1 MLTPSRF
8 PDILQPLAAL
18 IAAAALGLPLAAQ
31 IRPTPLP
38 GGGGGGIVLP
48 PGFVLPGGGGAGGGG
63 IVLPPGFVP
72 PGGGVQNSTL
82 FPTINAPSGILSGTN
97 ASATIRLG
105 GNNVDPAIIA
115 NASYQ
120 WSISGGRIVGDSRSV
135 TVNFV
140 ADNPG
145 SVTLAATI
153 GADGTSFAP
162 TANVTVVAA
171 DTAGRVTSPATI
183 AANATSVTA
192 SVPAAEGND
201 RTFRWAVA
209 GGATIVT
216 GQGTNTITFRPTSPG
231 LKRLTCT
238 VNFRNVVQ
246 VDLKSSV
253 LALGTGA
260 PVAVTVDGGDGGGTY
275 PAGTPVTL
283 IAHPPVPGMVF
294 DRWTGDTAAL
304 GAGPILPQLSEVNLT
319 VPTNPVRLQATY
331 RAAPPWQP
339 VIARNFNPQA
349 LPGAT
354 ANAPAVT
361 STLAYHLPAFR
372 PRGLVFLLHQSG
384 GDLNEWFDR
393 AHPSLLLR
401 ELVAAGYG
409 VAALNSVNRVTGA
422 WSGTAAL
429 GGNPDALNH
438 VTALNYLARREEL
451 DPATPVFFVGRAAG
465 AVAGVR
471 YADLLLAAGRLVRG
485 AVLYLSGGDETLA
498 ALSRVPQYFA
508 VSANEEATGPTD
520 LMEARAR
527 AQTLAGRGVPG
538 GVVISDLT
546 PLYPARLRML
556 GLQNPDRFTGED
568 ATTVAAALRTAGI
581 VDANLYPR
589 TQPSVTALAAL
600 LPAPYRAR
608 AADVATE
615 LAIASGEREFFSG
628 ANRRVLAFLEARIT
642 GNPAPEPGRMI
653 NLSTRGDIAFLG
665 DTLTAGFTLSAGAQ
679 ANVLIRAVG
688 PGLGRFRVGTPLAAA
703 GLEVFR
709 AGTSLGR
716 NVGWEN
722 QPTPAARTQ
731 LIAATNAVGTFAL
744 GNGSLDSALLL
755 TLDPGSYSVVVTGVG
770 GATGEVMAEIYDVS
784 RNASRLTNLSSL
796 SRIGDGNEAVI
807 PGVVVAGNTPRTV
820 VLRAIGPGLV
830 PFGQPAATVLSD
842 PRLVLFSGVQPLA
855 NNNNWGQANGA
866 TLAAVFPVIG
876 AFPLNSPNEAALLT
890 TLTPGPYTLQA
901 SPAPGNA
908 GNATGR
914 VLVELY
920 EVP

>member
-1 MLTPSRF
+1 MLPPPRF
-8 PDILQPLAAL
+8 PGPFRLLAAL
-18 IAAAALGLPLAAQ
+18 LAAAALALPLSAQ
-31 IRPTPLP
+31 VRPTP
-38 GGGGGGIVLP
+38 
-48 PGFVLPGGGGAGGGG
+48 LPGGGGAGGGG
-63 IVLPPGFVP
+63 NPGGGGGIIVPPIFVP
-72 PGGGVQNSTL
+72 PGGGAQNSTL
-82 FPTINAPSGILSGTN
+82 SPTINAPSGILSGTS
-97 ASATIRLG
+97 ASATITLG
-105 GNNVDPAIIA
+105 GNNVDPAIAA

-120 WSISGGRIVGDSRSV
+120 WSISGGRIVGDPRSA

-145 SVTLAATI
+145 TVTLAATI
-153 GADGTSFAP
+153 GADGTSFSP
-162 TANVTVVAA
+162 TANVTVIAA

-192 SVPAAEGND
+192 TVPAAQGND
-201 RTFRWAVA
+201 RTFRWTVA
-209 GGATIVT
+209 GGATIVS
-216 GQGTNTITFRPTSPG
+216 GQGTNTITFRPTTPG

-260 PVAVTVDGGDGGGTY
+260 PVAVKVEGGDGGGTY

-283 IAHPPVPGMVF
+283 IAHPPAPGMVF

-304 GAGPILPQLSEVNLT
+304 GNAQILPQLSEVNLT
-319 VPTNPVRLQATY
+319 VPTTPVRLQATY
-331 RAAPPWQP
+331 RPAPPWTP
-339 VIARNFNPQA
+339 ILARNFNPQA
-349 LPGAT
+349 LPGA
-354 ANAPAVT
+354 AASAPAVA

-372 PRGLVFLLHQSG
+372 PRGLVFLLHQAG

-429 GGNPDALNH
+429 GSNPDALNH
-438 VTALNYLARREEL
+438 VTALNYLAGREEL
-451 DPATPVFFVGRAAG
+451 DPATPVFFLGRAAG

-471 YADLLLAAGRLVRG
+471 YADQLLGAGRPVRG
-485 AVLYLSGGDETLA
+485 AVLYLSGGDEPLA
-498 ALSRVPQYFA
+498 ALSRVPQFFA
-508 VSANEEATGPTD
+508 VSANEEDTGPTD
-520 LMEARAR
+520 LAEARTR
-527 AQTLAGRGVPG
+527 AQLLAGRGVPG

-556 GLQNPDRFTGED
+556 GLLHPDQFTGED

-581 VDANLYPR
+581 LDANLYPR
-589 TQPSVTALAAL
+589 TQPSATALAAA

-608 AADVATE
+608 VADVATE
-615 LAIASGEREFFSG
+615 LAIASGDREFFSG
-628 ANRRVLAFLEARIT
+628 ANRRVLAFLEARVA

-653 NLSTRGDIAFLG
+653 NLSTRGGIAFLG
-665 DTLTAGFTLSAGAQ
+665 DTLTAGFTLSAGAR

-688 PGLGRFRVGTPLAAA
+688 PGLGRFRVNNPLAAA
-703 GLEVFR
+703 RLEVFR
-709 AGTSLGR
+709 AGTSLGS
-716 NVGWEN
+716 NEGWEN
-722 QPTPAARTQ
+722 QATPAARTQ
-731 LIAATNAVGTFAL
+731 IIAATNAVGTFAL

-770 GATGEVMAEIYDVS
+770 GATGEVLAEIYDVS

-796 SRIGDGNEAVI
+796 SRIDAGNEAVI

-830 PFGQPAATVLSD
+830 PFGRPAATVLSD
-842 PRLVLFSGVQPLA
+842 PRLTLFSGVQAQA
-855 NNNNWGQANGA
+855 NNNNWGQTNGA
-866 TLAAVFPVIG
+866 TLGAVFPVIG

-890 TLTPGPYTLQA
+890 TLTPGSYTLQA
-901 SPAPGNA
+901 SAAPGNA
-908 GNATGR
+908 GNATGL